1 MWLQSESLLARGRE
15 QASGPSAS
23 KLRERQASYGGDG
36 SSGGREHGE
45 RDALR
50 AYRGDDGDQ
59 IAMIRLGTGA
69 AIPRQLLR
77 HRPARRGGKPVPAEK
92 VRRVGHR
99 EDASNPAPS
108 SGGQRDPQQ
117 PGAQSAA
124 ADPRRDSERADL
136 RQVGPVGLER
146 YAAQ

>member
-23 KLRERQASYGGDG
+23 KLRERQASYGGG
-36 SSGGREHGE
+36 FGGGREHGE

-50 AYRGDDGDQ
+50 ADCGDDGDQ
-59 IAMIRLGTGA
+59 IAVIRLGAGA

-77 HRPARRGGKPVPAEK
+77 HRPARRGGKSLPAEK
-92 VRRVGHR
+92 FRRVGHR
-99 EDASNPAPS
+99 KDASNPAPS

-117 PGAQSAA
+117 PGAQSA
-124 ADPRRDSERADL
+124 
-136 RQVGPVGLER
+136 
-146 YAAQ
+146 